1 MNCRFAALVLCFA
14 LASCTPEGFMPKH
27 KIPVPARTLSLMQEK
42 GMDPRAPILMRVYKS
57 EARLEIWKKNRSGQ
71 YIPLK
76 SFDICRWSGDLG
88 PKQREGDR
96 QAPEGFYTITPVLM
110 NPNSNYYLSFD
121 TGFPNAY
128 DRAHNWSG
136 SNLMVHGDCTS
147 RGCYAMT
154 NEAVE
159 EIYALARDAFDGG
172 QRGFQLQ
179 LLPFRMTAD
188 NLYKYRKNPN
198 IAFWKNLKEGS
209 DHFEVTQQEPV
220 IAVCSYRYVFNQV
233 PFTPDARFEPTGMCP
248 PAAVPA
254 AIQSALAARMLQEA
268 PVMAKLDDKGEKKD
282 KSVIASLLGD
292 DTPEHKYDTRDKIL
306 NALPASSP
314 EALSLLPGVE
324 HGASSELRRIA
335 GFAALPPPPP
345 RATGTIAPYYIPKDD
360 PVLAAAQEK
369 LVEPP
374 PPSIKTAA
382 TKPAKPKIE
391 AGDSSM
397 FLRGTQ

>member
-1 MNCRFAALVLCFA
+1 MYGRLIALVLCLG
-14 LASCTPEGFMPKH
+14 LASCTPDGFVPKH
-27 KIPVPARTLSLMQEK
+27 KTPVPARTQALMQSK
-42 GMDPRAPILMRVYKS
+42 NMDPRAPILMRVYKS
-57 EARLEIWKKNRSGQ
+57 EAKLEVWKKDRSGQ
-71 YIPLK
+71 YVPLK
-76 SFDICRWSGDLG
+76 TFEICRLSGDLG
-88 PKQREGDR
+88 PKVKEGDR

-128 DRAHNWSG
+128 DRAHSWSG

-172 QRGFQLQ
+172 QKGFQLQ

-209 DHFEVTQQEPV
+209 DHFEVTRQEPA

-248 PAAVPA
+248 PAAVPS
-254 AIQSALAARMLQEA
+254 AIQNAVASRMAQEA
-268 PVMAKLDDKGEKKD
+268 PVMAKLDERDDKKD
-282 KSVIASLLGD
+282 TSVIASILGD
-292 DTPEHKYDTRDKIL
+292 GTPEQKYDSREKIL
-306 NALPASSP
+306 AALPSSSP

-324 HGASSELRRIA
+324 SGATAELRKIA
-335 GFAALPPPPP
+335 GFAAKPQLPP
-345 RATGTIAPYYIPKDD
+345 RATGPVAPYYVPKDD
-360 PVLAAAQEK
+360 PVLAAAQGQAE
-369 LVEPP
+369 EPA
-374 PPSIKTAA
+374 IKTAA
-382 TKPAKPKIE
+382 AKAAKPKLE
-391 AGDSSM
+391 AGDSSELL
-397 FLRGTQ
+397 LRGSQ

>member
-1 MNCRFAALVLCFA
+1 MNCRFAALFLSLA
-14 LASCTPEGFMPKH
+14 LASCTPEGFVPKH
-27 KIPVPARTLSLMQEK
+27 KTPVPARTLSLMQQQN
-42 GMDPRAPILMRVYKS
+42 MDPAAPILMRVYKA
-57 EARLEIWKKNRSGQ
+57 EAKLEIWKKNRSGQ
-71 YIPLK
+71 YVPLE
-76 SFDICRWSGDLG
+76 SFNICRWSGDLG

-128 DRAHNWSG
+128 DRSHSWSG

-188 NLYKYRKNPN
+188 NLYKFRKNPN

-220 IAVCSYRYVFNQV
+220 VAVCSYRYVFNQV

-254 AIQSALAARMLQEA
+254 AIQSALAARAAQEA
-268 PVMAKLDDKGEKKD
+268 PVMAKLDDKDDKKD
-282 KSVIASLLGD
+282 KSVIASILGD
-292 DTPEHKYDTRDKIL
+292 GTPEQTYDTRDKIMA
-306 NALPASSP
+306 ALPASSP

-324 HGASSELRRIA
+324 SGATAELRKIA
-335 GFAALPPPPP
+335 GFAALSPPPP
-345 RATGTIAPYYIPKDD
+345 RATGPVAPYYIPKDE
-360 PVLAAAQEK
+360 PVVAVEDKQK
-369 LVEPP
+369 LEN
-374 PPSIKTAA
+374 SFIKTAS
-382 TKPAKPKIE
+382 TKAARPKLE
-391 AGDSSM
+391 AGDLDLT
-397 FLRGTQ
+397 LRGTQ